1 MLLQRI
7 EYQVVAKV
15 LFAYSSD
22 TGKLN
27 NFQWCI
33 SLLCLIKRDFLVL

>member
-1 MLLQRI
+1 MISQYHSFYIAITMLLQRI

-22 TGKLN
+22 TGK
-27 NFQWCI
+27 
-33 SLLCLIKRDFLVL
+33 

>member
-15 LFAYSSD
+15 LFAYNSD
-22 TGKLN
+22 TGKYN
-27 NFQWCI
+27 NFQ
-33 SLLCLIKRDFLVL
+33 